1 MTKRLIGKGA
11 IVTGGSGGIGA
22 AIAEK
27 LAAEGA
33 DVIVHYGS
41 SADAAE
47 AAVERIKAAGG
58 KASAMQGDV
67 RSVEALTAFL
77 GDASAKLDS
86 YDILINNAGVAT
98 AAPIKDVV
106 EKQFDKVFSINV
118 KAVLFAMKH
127 AAYHMA
133 DNGRIVNIASSVT
146 EFNNAGLGI
155 YAASKHAVRGL
166 TDVAA
171 KELGE
176 RGITVNDLMPGPV
189 EPGMFETAPKEH
201 RDFAINSSPF
211 KRLGTPQDVADAC
224 AFLASDDSRWIT
236 GQHILCNG
244 GALI

>member
-1 MTKRLIGKGA
+1 MTQRLAGKGA

-27 LAAEGA
+27 LASEGA
-33 DVIVHYGS
+33 KVIVHYGS
-41 SADAAE
+41 SADAANE
-47 AAVERIKAAGG
+47 VVQTIKSAGG
-58 KASAMQGDV
+58 QADVVQGDV
-67 RSVEALTAFL
+67 RSVDALQAFL
-77 GDASAKLDS
+77 ADARGKLGS

-98 AAPIKDVV
+98 AGPIKDVV

-118 KAVLFAMKH
+118 KAVLFAMQD
-127 AAYHMA
+127 AARHMA
-133 DNGRIVNIASSVT
+133 EGGRVINIASSVT
-146 EFNNAGLGI
+146 EFNNAGLSI
-155 YAASKHAVRGL
+155 YSASKHAVRGL
-166 TDVAA
+166 TNVAA
-171 KELGE
+171 KELGK

-189 EPGMFETAPKEH
+189 EPGMFETAPKEN

-211 KRLGTPQDVADAC
+211 SRLGTPQDVADAC